1 MALPKDC
8 PRLSE
13 IAVLQTNQSNMAS
26 DIKETKETCE
36 KILVK
41 IDNFHATFVTK
52 EEHKIAHTANEKK
65 IEKIENILW
74 KINWIIIS
82 SIVVWLLALIIK
94 LK

>member
-1 MALPKDC
+1 MSKDDC
-8 PRLSE
+8 PRISE
-13 IAVLQTNQSNMAS
+13 IAVLQNNHSNMAQ

-41 IDNFHATFVTK
+41 IDWFHATFVTK

-82 SIVVWLLALIIK
+82 AVVLGLLTLIIK
-94 LK
+94 MK